1 MILPVSDIHGSSG
14 PDRQADVDAYD
25 CRYLGF
31 FVAYSKASGGIF
43 IDCGIHDIDMA
54 RWLLSTPGSD
64 CAVKRVFATGQN
76 VRHPELEKDG
86 DADNA
91 LAIIDFRGGQRVTF
105 HLSRT
110 AIHGHDCHA
119 EIFGTEGKMIV
130 NGVRFCLI

>member
-1 MILPVSDIHGSSG
+1 MNSR
-14 PDRQADVDAYD
+14 PDLQADVVAYD
-25 CRYLGF
+25 CRCLGF

-76 VRHPELEKDG
+76 VRHAELEKDG

-110 AIHGHDCHA
+110 AIHGHDCFA

-130 NGVRFCLI
+130 NGVRPCLI